1 MNILGMDLTW
11 LGSGALNVG
20 YIIIVAVIILGVGFA
35 IYKAVRNYFRF
46 QQFKCVIWTLDG
58 FGNVTQEY
66 DDAGIF
72 VDDYT
77 NNKRLWLKAAG
88 VGLKIEQIP
97 TITSATGKKLIYM
110 LRWGEKDYS
119 FIRPRI
125 NQEGLKMEV
134 TEEDVNWSIYE
145 YQKQKNLFGKK
156 TLWDYLPYIMLAL
169 ATMGIII
176 LFMQLFNQIPKID
189 EMVKSL
195 KEVAELLVEAKKAS
209 GTIVN

>member
-1 MNILGMDLTW
+1 MDL
-11 LGSGALNVG
+11 LGLDLTGFGQGALSVG
-20 YIIIVAVIILGVGFA
+20 YIIVAVALVGGAGFA
-35 IYKAVRNYFRF
+35 IFKWVRNYMRF
-46 QQFKCVIWTLDG
+46 QQYKCIIWALDG
-58 FGNVTQEY
+58 FGNVTQEV

-77 NNKRLWLKAAG
+77 NNKRLWLKKAG
-88 VGLKIEQIP
+88 VGLKIELIP
-97 TITSATGKKLIYM
+97 SVLSSSGKRLIYM
-110 LRWGEKDYS
+110 IRWGEKDYS
-119 FIRPRI
+119 FIRPSI
-125 NQEGLKMEV
+125 NREGVKLEV